1 MYKLKNKRRLRGRGM
16 GSDEWGQTVQPSDL
30 GTGQGLP
37 SLVKNI
43 SKPCQANI
51 AGKLE
56 LT

>member
-16 GSDEWGQTVQPSDL
+16 DSDECGQTVQPSDL

-37 SLVKNI
+37 SLVKNT